1 MEKKARE
8 ATTDMPGTFLETYA
22 YQIIVLF
29 TPLPFLLFALL
40 LYARDMGRR
49 PRFALRFFGYILFT
63 LCLFVGLAILRT
75 RVETIY
81 TRLFSYIFKY
91 LFLLPMVF
99 FCYEDAF
106 ANKMLTWCA
115 TVATAEIDGR
125 IFLLLVT
132 LAKNKHYETL
142 SLFPDHNVVRDWA
155 IYIAFRLVVTF
166 LIFLL
171 FRKAKCL
178 EADRESVRQITG
190 LSMFFAVWL
199 ILFQGFS
206 REYMRESDKL
216 YMVINVSGIVF
227 GFAVLALRAGVL
239 TQNRYRQ
246 EIATTER
253 LLAEERKQ
261 YDSFKENIEIVNMR
275 CHDLKHQL
283 EDVSHKLTEDEV
295 VRIREA
301 LQIYDSSLKTG
312 NEVLDVVLYEKQ
324 LVFANEGIR
333 FTCLADGK
341 LLGFMR
347 TTHVYALFH
356 NALGNA
362 LEATRKLTDP
372 EKKVIDLCVQRAG
385 DEAEITVMNG
395 FDGRLPQEGT
405 RKSDPNRHGLGLKSM
420 RYVAEQYGGALWT
433 EADGEVFTL
442 LCKIPLPGPT
452 SAAVREEA

>member
-1 MEKKARE
+1 MLW
-8 ATTDMPGTFLETYA
+8 TVLETYA
-22 YQIIVLF
+22 YQMIVLV
-29 TPLPFLLFALL
+29 TPLPFVLFALL

-49 PRFALRFFGYILFT
+49 SRFALRFWGYILVT

-91 LFLLPMVF
+91 LFLMPMIF
-99 FCYEDAF
+99 FCYDDAVV
-106 ANKMLTWCA
+106 NKMLTWCA

-132 LAKNKHYETL
+132 LAGNKHYETL
-142 SLFPDHNVVRDWA
+142 SLFFDHNIVRDWA

-166 LIFLL
+166 LIYLL

-178 EADRESVRQITG
+178 EADKESVRQITG
-190 LSMFFAVWL
+190 LSMVFAVWL

-206 REYMRESDKL
+206 REYMRESDRL
-216 YMVINVSGIVF
+216 YMVINISGIVF

-246 EIATTER
+246 EIAMTEK
-253 LLAEERKQ
+253 LLSEERKQ

-283 EDVSHKLTEDEV
+283 EDISHKLTEDEV
-295 VRIREA
+295 MRIREA
-301 LQIYDSSLKTG
+301 LQIYDSSIKTG

-333 FTCLADGK
+333 FTCMADGK
-341 LLGFMR
+341 LLCFIR
-347 TTHVYALFH
+347 TTHVYALFN

-372 EKKVIDLCVQRAG
+372 EKKVIDLCVRRDG
-385 DEAEITVMNG
+385 NKVEITVMNG
-395 FDGRLPQEGT
+395 FDGRLPKAET
-405 RKSDPNRHGLGLKSM
+405 LKSDPNRHGLGLKSM
-420 RYVAEQYGGALWT
+420 RYIAEQYGGEFWT
-433 EADGEVFTL
+433 ETAGEVFTL
-442 LCKIPLPGPT
+442 ICRIPLSNSTPVTEQGE
-452 SAAVREEA
+452 V